1 LCDENG
7 HLVASDIF
15 NIKLNCD
22 LVTLSAC
29 ESGVSEV
36 LKGDEILGFVRA
48 FLYAGAPTMPVSLW
62 KVADQATQDFMK
74 NFYQQWLESKS
85 NSIAMKD
92 TISLFVNRSDMWQH
106 PFLGGRLYTCRRQ
119 LIIFMLER
127 INMEIKI
134 SSDSIGILELKNY
147 LENSQFIP
155 NDFEFQLQSKS
166 IQLRGADPT
175 VLVAVI
181 GSVITALVGLI
192 TGILSVVKEKQL
204 GKVMIESKDGIKI
217 EIPANYPME
226 KLDDLLDKVKRIE

>member
-1 LCDENG
+1 
-7 HLVASDIF
+7 
-15 NIKLNCD
+15 
-22 LVTLSAC
+22 
-29 ESGVSEV
+29 
-36 LKGDEILGFVRA
+36 
-48 FLYAGAPTMPVSLW
+48 
-62 KVADQATQDFMK
+62 
-74 NFYQQWLESKS
+74 
-85 NSIAMKD
+85 
-92 TISLFVNRSDMWQH
+92 
-106 PFLGGRLYTCRRQ
+106 
-119 LIIFMLER
+119 MLER

-192 TGILSVVKEKQL
+192 TGILSAVKEKQL